1 LQCLIKSIDAEET
14 RNIVHAY
21 HITSRLCAVPD
32 MSRFQL
38 IDSDHNLDDNGND
51 MTEVVREG
59 EASSSTGPHRM
70 RITSGGQ
77 VAGYVNFALT
87 FLKVRSTN
95 PQEIN

>member
-14 RNIVHAY
+14 RNITHAY
-21 HITSRLCAVPD
+21 LVLSRLCTVPD

-38 IDSDHNLDDNGND
+38 IDSDHNLDDND
-51 MTEVVREG
+51 KHMVEVVQEG

-77 VAGYVNFALT
+77 VAGYVNFALS
-87 FLKVRSTN
+87 FLKVCLKHTQGFN
-95 PQEIN
+95 